1 MNTTIFGEEVTMK
14 NKKHLTKLAK
24 SHNLNHPHEYREY
37 VKYRCKGQLENFYCY
52 RFINT
57 SVKCQRQFYKRLKKL
72 RKIISTEIHSIWHY
86 FFNGNKKELEKAGLI
101 DLIKS
106 TETETGIEY
115 AYKFEPTET
124 TLGEDTK

>member
-1 MNTTIFGEEVTMK
+1 MK

-24 SHNLNHPHEYREY
+24 SHNLNHPHEYKEY
-37 VKYRCKGQLENFYCY
+37 VKYRCKGQLESFYCF
-52 RFINT
+52 RFIDT

-72 RKIISTEIHSIWHY
+72 RKIISTEIHSVWHY

-101 DLIKS
+101 DLMDD
-106 TETETGIEY
+106 TEKETGY
-115 AYKFEPTET
+115 AYKFESTET